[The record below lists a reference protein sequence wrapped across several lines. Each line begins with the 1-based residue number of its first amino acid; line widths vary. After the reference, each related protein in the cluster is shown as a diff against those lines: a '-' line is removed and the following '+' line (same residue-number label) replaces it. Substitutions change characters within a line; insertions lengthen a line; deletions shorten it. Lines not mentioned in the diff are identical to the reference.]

1 MSVTRAVVAVT
12 AAGLVLA
19 SCGTDDGGTSD
30 DPSASS
36 SPSPTSTVSVP
47 ASVALSE
54 PGSNLAFGATAS
66 VIFEPTQKRGSVI
79 DLTVKKVTKGSVKD
93 FSAFIL
99 DDFTKAA
106 TPYYVNVRVRNLGE
120 GEVGGTPVPLWGV
133 DSANTLL
140 PAATF
145 TTTFRKCPSEPLPK
159 TFASGDT
166 LNTCLVFLAPEGGTL
181 KAVSF
186 RPDQDFN
193 PIQWTGD
200 IATPKAVP
208 TKTKKTKKSKQR

>member
-1 MSVTRAVVAVT
+1 MSMTRAAVAVT

-19 SCGTDDGGTSD
+19 SCGSRDGTSD
-30 DPSASS
+30 ASSASA

-47 ASVALSE
+47 AAVTLSE
-54 PGSNLAFGATAS
+54 PGSNLSFGDTAS
-66 VIFEPTQKRGSVI
+66 VIFEPTQKSGSVL
-79 DLTVKKVTKGSVKD
+79 DLTVKKATKGSVKD

-99 DDFTKAA
+99 DDYTKAA
-106 TPYYVNVRVRNLGE
+106 TPYYVNVQVKNRGE
-120 GEVGGTPVPLWGV
+120 GDVGGTPVPLWGV
-133 DSANTLL
+133 DAANTLL

-159 TFASGDT
+159 SFASGDT
-166 LNTCLVFLAPEGGTL
+166 MNACLVLLAPDGGTL

-186 RPDQDFN
+186 RPDQEFS

-200 IATPKAVP
+200 IATPKP
-208 TKTKKTKKSKQR
+208 EPKKTKKPKQR